1 MIFWNALKTPVGKI
15 ILVEQDGA
23 LIRVYM
29 PNENRSIEDIEFELE
44 QIDSDVYEQDTP
56 LLDLVQSQIEEYFAG
71 TRTEFDIPLKFS
83 GTDFQEGVW
92 KQIAAIPQG
101 ETLTYSEIAH
111 RIDKPKAAR
120 AVGNACGN
128 NPIPLIIPCHRVLA
142 SNGKLGGYSSGR
154 DTKRALLD
162 FEGVAYR

>member
-1 MIFWNALKTPVGKI
+1 MIFWNVIKTPIGKI

-29 PNENRSIEDIEFELE
+29 PKENRSIEDIEFELE
-44 QIDSDVYEQDTP
+44 QIDPDAYEQDTP

-71 TRTEFDIPLKFS
+71 ARTEFEVPLKFS
-83 GTDFQEGVW
+83 GTEFQEGVW

-101 ETLTYSEIAH
+101 EILTYSEIAH
-111 RIDKPKAAR
+111 HIDKPKAAR

-142 SNGKLGGYSSGR
+142 ANGKLGGYSSGLE
-154 DTKRALLD
+154 TKRALLD
-162 FEGVAYR
+162 FEGISYR